1 MKIQIGGFFGTNLGK
16 TAGGTLL
23 NISVAVSV
31 LSYHFIN
38 SFVNIRQKIIFPKR
52 HESVFRCRS
61 QLIEWNTCPPPHHHN
76 IPMYYINSIT
86 QDMRQQHALI
96 RRVTL
101 LAFIVI
107 SLAINSISYTV
118 GTESPIVRTAQFVEA
133 GADSTTR
140 SSDSQHRNTQAL
152 RGQGKKSAFQ
162 FGLAVAHCQE
172 EDMAWI
178 NTVDDIQL
186 PDEHGQP
193 QSTTWDPVVYERCG
207 QKVSE
212 KYSHY
217 QRNIGSEECT
227 AYLQYIVDRYE
238 DLPEIVYFLQ
248 ADALSLNEGKGERHT
263 NFTSLQDLVAA
274 SAPLMLAPGDDSND
288 AIGFLSMGKD
298 TTAERTKVVQRD
310 SPVNNP
316 EEVLHLMKGRA
327 PAYGENTML
336 ELIPGACFAVRRERI
351 WAQPSEFYKDLFL
364 KTMAN
369 EDERRLCWSMEATW
383 HVIFGEPLVIPHT
396 ARLMHHLDGES
407 AWAS

>member
-1 MKIQIGGFFGTNLGK
+1 M
-16 TAGGTLL
+16 
-23 NISVAVSV
+23 
-31 LSYHFIN
+31 H
-38 SFVNIRQKIIFPKR
+38 
-52 HESVFRCRS
+52 
-61 QLIEWNTCPPPHHHN
+61 
-76 IPMYYINSIT
+76 YYYSSSSNSII

-96 RRVTL
+96 RRVIL
-101 LAFIVI
+101 LAFILV

-118 GTESPIVRTAQFVEA
+118 GTKSPINRTTAQFVETEA
-133 GADSTTR
+133 ESTTTTR

-162 FGLAVAHCQE
+162 FGLAVAHCHE
-172 EDMAWI
+172 EDMGWI
-178 NTVDDIQL
+178 STVDDIKL
-186 PDEHGQP
+186 PDTQGQL

-212 KYSHY
+212 KYSRY

-238 DLPEIVYFLQ
+238 DLPEIVYFMQ
-248 ADALSLNEGKGERHT
+248 ADALSMGGKGERHT
-263 NFTSLQDLVAA
+263 NFTNLQDLVAA
-274 SAPLMLAPGDDSND
+274 SAPLMMAPGDDSND
-288 AIGFLSMGKD
+288 AIGFLSIGKD
-298 TTAERTKVVQRD
+298 AIAERTRVVQRD
-310 SPVNNP
+310 SPVMNP
-316 EEVLHLMKGRA
+316 EEVLHLMRGRA
-327 PAYGENTML
+327 PAYGEDTML

-364 KTMAN
+364 KTLAN

-396 ARLMHHLDGES
+396 ARLMHHLAGPA